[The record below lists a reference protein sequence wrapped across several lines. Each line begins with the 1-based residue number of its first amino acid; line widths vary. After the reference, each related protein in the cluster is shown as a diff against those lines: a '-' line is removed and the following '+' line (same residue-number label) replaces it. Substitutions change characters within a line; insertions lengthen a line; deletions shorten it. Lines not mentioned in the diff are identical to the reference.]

1 MGGAQIVGG
10 RGCRKGQ
17 EGGGKRGGARGCSKG
32 GVVRGARWWNLYLNE
47 VFNKTA

>member
-10 RGCRKGQ
+10 RGCRKWQ
-17 EGGGKRGGARGCSKG
+17 GGRSKKGGARGCSKG
-32 GVVRGARWWNLYLNE
+32 GLVIGGKGWNLYLNE